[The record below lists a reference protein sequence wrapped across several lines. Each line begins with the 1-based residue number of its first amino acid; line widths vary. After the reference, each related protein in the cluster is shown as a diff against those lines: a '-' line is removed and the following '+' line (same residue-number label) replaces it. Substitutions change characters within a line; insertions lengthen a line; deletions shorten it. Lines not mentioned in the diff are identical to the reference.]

1 MFPRSYTQTCPF
13 HGAGHHWS
21 PQWTTQTATAPPSR
35 LEGQGRIAFHL
46 DLDPGPHS
54 APCSSSPHPCQL
66 LLQPTLSLPTP
77 KVWGHFDI

>member
-21 PQWTTQTATAPPSR
+21 IDRSDVATALPSR
-35 LEGQGRIAFHL
+35 LEGQGRIASHL

-66 LLQPTLSLPTP
+66 LLQLSLPTP